1 MSSSRSLKPTKRIRP
16 NMSRSM
22 AKFLR
27 RKTERVRLSRFL
39 NPKNKKVPRRKRKR
53 KKKMRRRRK
62 RKKRRQQLMTK
73 TGQNQREDLKNQIN
87 DQTLSFHSKVLQ
99 SI

>member
-1 MSSSRSLKPTKRIRP
+1 
-16 NMSRSM
+16 MSRSM
-22 AKFLR
+22 AKFLL

-73 TGQNQREDLKNQIN
+73 TGQNQREDLKNRIN

-99 SI
+99 NI